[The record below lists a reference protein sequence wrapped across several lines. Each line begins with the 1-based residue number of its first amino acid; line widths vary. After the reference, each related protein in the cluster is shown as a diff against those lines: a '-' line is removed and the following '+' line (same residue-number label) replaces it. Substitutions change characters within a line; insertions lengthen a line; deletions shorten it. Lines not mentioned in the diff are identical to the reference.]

1 MDVDIQKR
9 WLYTVKIINPNGM
22 VGYELHPLDTHETFN
37 HIQDMKEYIL
47 TSCQE
52 YIEKD
57 KEFHFGYIKPGHGKN
72 GKQIELQSDDDVHEM
87 YPRFK
92 KVANILLWIKHSVIT
107 VTRKRART
115 PAGAKE
121 SDSGK
126 RSRALSEPESS
137 TSGVVKLVDQI
148 MTSILKK

>member
-9 WLYTVKIINPNGM
+9 WLYTVKILNPNRM

-52 YIEKD
+52 YIEEH
-57 KEFHFGYIKPGHGKN
+57 KEFHFGYIKPGHGEN
-72 GKQIELQSDDDVHEM
+72 GKQIELLSDDDIHEM

-92 KVANILLWIKHSVIT
+92 
-107 VTRKRART
+107 RA
-115 PAGAKE
+115 A
-121 SDSGK
+121 S
-126 RSRALSEPESS
+126 
-137 TSGVVKLVDQI
+137 
-148 MTSILKK
+148 M

>member
-1 MDVDIQKR
+1 MDIQKR
-9 WLYTVKIINPNGM
+9 WLYTRKIINPNGM

-57 KEFHFGYIKPGHGKN
+57 KEFHFGYIKPGHREN
-72 GKQIELQSDDDVHEM
+72 GKQLQSDDDVHEM

-115 PAGAKE
+115 PGGA
-121 SDSGK
+121 
-126 RSRALSEPESS
+126 R
-137 TSGVVKLVDQI
+137 V
-148 MTSILKK
+148 